1 MIFPL
6 SKALFVVALL
16 LTVTGLISPP
26 VALAIGILYG
36 FLFAHPYSEFSRR
49 ATKWLLQ
56 ASVVALGFGM
66 NLHEVLRAGRSGFV
80 YTAIGIAAALLL
92 GLALGRACGV
102 SRRPAFLIST
112 GTAICGGSAIA
123 AIAPILHAA
132 EEEVAVSFGA
142 IFVLNSVALFVF
154 PLIGAALHLNQ
165 SQFGLWSALAIHD
178 TSSVVGASAHYGP
191 IALAVGTTVKLARA
205 LWIVPLSLLTA
216 AFVKSKA
223 PVEPLTPENA
233 DPSEVAAQDLA
244 PLAQRKVRI
253 QWPWFILLFCL
264 AALLKTALPSAA
276 RAFHALA
283 YAGRLGLTATLFLI
297 GTALNRK
304 TISTVGHRP
313 FLQAVLLWVLVAS
326 VSLAL
331 IFYNYVHL

>member
-112 GTAICGGSAIA
+112 GTAICGGSASA